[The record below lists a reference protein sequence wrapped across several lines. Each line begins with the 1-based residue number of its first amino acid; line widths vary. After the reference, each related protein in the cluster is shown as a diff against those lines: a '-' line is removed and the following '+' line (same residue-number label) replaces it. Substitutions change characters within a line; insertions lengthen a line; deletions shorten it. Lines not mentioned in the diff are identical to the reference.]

1 MDAAMLLSNKCG
13 YSITRIHGLVH
24 HRRENRGNDGVLIG
38 VATGKVEKTIVLN
51 INLRLSHDGLVRR
64 PPRFER

>member
-38 VATGKVEKTIVLN
+38 VATGKVRWK
-51 INLRLSHDGLVRR
+51 RQ
-64 PPRFER
+64 